1 MIIFAVIHKNTP
13 IMLQRIQTLY
23 LLIAEVLTIVL
34 FFTNISTFLTQEGQE
49 LILKYNG
56 LFQVVDGKMSRI
68 VSTWPMAALL
78 IAATVVGFFVIF
90 LYRHRILQIRLCFFQ
105 MVMNFGLLVLFAY
118 YIYSVSVVG
127 SSNFKFSVVD
137 ILPLLS
143 IILYYLAYRG
153 VAKDLALVMADS
165 FRTRRKR

>member
-1 MIIFAVIHKNTP
+1 
-13 IMLQRIQTLY
+13 MLQRIQTLY
-23 LLIAEVLTIVL
+23 LLIAEVLTVVL
-34 FFTNISTFLTQEGQE
+34 FFTNISTFLTQDGQE
-49 LILKYNG
+49 LVLRYSG
-56 LFQVVDGKMSRI
+56 LFQVAEGKMSLV
-68 VSTWPMAALL
+68 VSAWPMAALL
-78 IAATVVGFFVIF
+78 IAAAVVGFLVIF

-118 YIYSVSVVG
+118 YIYSVSIVG

-153 VAKDLALVMADS
+153 IAKDMALVMADS
-165 FRTRRKR
+165 FRSRRKK